1 MTSTTPAT
9 LELTGASGKKY
20 AFLVYPWGTT
30 FKPIGG
36 VYAVT
41 RATSNQSGG
50 ETHTIVYVGQ
60 TGDLSERFD
69 AHHKASCF
77 SRNSA
82 NRICVHV
89 ESNEKTRLTTE
100 SDLIAAYNPPCNDKG

>member
-1 MTSTTPAT
+1 MMTQTTPAT
-9 LELTGASGKKY
+9 LELTGASGRKY
-20 AFLVYPWGTT
+20 AFLVYPWGTS
-30 FKPIGG
+30 FKPLGG

-41 RATSNQSGG
+41 RAVSNQAGG

-69 AHHKASCF
+69 NHHKANCF
-77 SRNSA
+77 ARHSS

-89 ESNEKTRLTTE
+89 EGNEETRLAIE
-100 SDLIAAYNPPCNDKG
+100 ADLIAAYNPPCNG